1 MKKDLSRLNKEAE
14 VCNYDNFVS
23 QLIDGCNNLG
33 EKRTPEEALKE
44 FDRRMGQVYK
54 KDRIYLVMEMH
65 NASKKG
71 IKGVAYTG
79 TANILFGR
87 LCHLW
92 YGY

>member
-14 VCNYDNFVS
+14 TCNYDNFVS
-23 QLIDGCNNLG
+23 QLIDGCNNIAS
-33 EKRTPEEALKE
+33 KRSSEEAIKWFGQQVE
-44 FDRRMGQVYK
+44 QVYK

-79 TANILFGR
+79 TADVLFGR

>member
-14 VCNYDNFVS
+14 YCDYDSFAS

-33 EKRTPEEALKE
+33 AKRTPEEALKE
-44 FDRRMGQVYK
+44 FDRQVEQVYK
-54 KDRIYLVMEMH
+54 KDRIFLVMEMH

-79 TANILFGR
+79 TADVLFGR

>member
-14 VCNYDNFVS
+14 ACNYDNFVS
-23 QLIDGCNNLG
+23 QLINECNNIAS
-33 EKRTPEEALKE
+33 KRTLEEANKW
-44 FDRRMGQVYK
+44 FDQQVKQVYK
-54 KDRIYLVMEMH
+54 KDRIFLLMEMH

-71 IKGVAYTG
+71 IKSVAYTG
-79 TANILFGR
+79 TADILFGR